1 MCFLKSPIVRYLQ
14 QHKCHWSKVKNKN
27 TIWHTDKHHDMLQLL
42 CCSVSIVALI
52 FVSLWQ
58 HMNLINYVWAAG
70 ALSFIHQLKI
80 YIYILVLLFF
90 CCYCDSWGSSNI
102 SITFR
107 VKKKCISCLGE
118 SCSPGLKG
126 HQVQDL
132 RMSASTCSGVVGY
145 KTCHRLYAATTDCGF
160 RQNSLQQARAS
171 AWKSKGY

>member
-14 QHKCHWSKVKNKN
+14 QHKCNWSKVKNKN

-42 CCSVSIVALI
+42 CCSVSIVVLI

-102 SITFR
+102 SITFK
-107 VKKKCISCLGE
+107 VKKKMHIL
-118 SCSPGLKG
+118 
-126 HQVQDL
+126 
-132 RMSASTCSGVVGY
+132 SGWKLFAWIKRPPCPRPEDVCEYLFRRG
-145 KTCHRLYAATTDCGF
+145 RL
-160 RQNSLQQARAS
+160 
-171 AWKSKGY
+171 